1 MSVTDRELEH
11 ARKRV
16 ADMTPAQLLTRLNRI
31 EKLEKL
37 HAFAYAVEERLAI
50 CKSEREVKRYYFVL
64 ARIDE
69 RRYFTTS
76 GIDHYL
82 EALQIRTELD
92 NLDEPVVEKVVVS
105 SLVIQLPKIKKK
117 VSRRNLGI

>member
-31 EKLEKL
+31 KKLGKL
-37 HAFAYAVEERLAI
+37 HAFAYAVEEQLAI
-50 CKSEREVKRYYFVL
+50 CKSKREVKRYYFVL
-64 ARIDE
+64 ARINE
-69 RRYFTTS
+69 RRYCITP